1 MLLID
6 QEFACFEACACF
18 EVRCLIGSHVT
29 LHCLSV
35 HSYFPL
41 ADSEVQR
48 TMLELL
54 NQLDGFEPTQNI
66 KVVMATNRIDI
77 LDPALLRPGRID
89 RKIEFPPPNEE
100 VGSEMKF
107 VFRSHCTAIL
117 FLLYYYGHCRLG

>member
-1 MLLID
+1 MHVLLWID
-6 QEFACFEACACF
+6 CTSLA
-18 EVRCLIGSHVT
+18 V
-29 LHCLSV
+29 
-35 HSYFPL
+35 

-100 VGSEMKF
+100 VGFEKSF
-107 VFRSHCTAIL
+107 VSIVFS
-117 FLLYYYGHCRLG
+117 